1 VVDGAKF
8 EGRRGVKRGREDGE
22 GVIGKK
28 ERRARKKTVSMR

>member
-8 EGRRGVKRGREDGE
+8 EGRRGVKRGPEDGE

-28 ERRARKKTVSMR
+28 KGEEG

>member
-8 EGRRGVKRGREDGE
+8 EGRRGVKRGPEDGE

-28 ERRARKKTVSMR
+28 RRGGLEKKPYL